1 MNSTSPHLD
10 WLIRKWNL
18 PAAGPEASAVMQ
30 LLGAE
35 NSCSTACALDDQRN
49 YDWGNAATDHRGSEH
64 SPLVLVH
71 GARGMFLQSRHLA
84 DVEQS
89 IAGRL
94 SALAQHEQPSAASVS
109 MSAEWAAASGL
120 SNQQLAATRHA
131 CEHRLTILTG
141 GPGTGKT
148 FTLARILALFV
159 ESGVSDGAIRL
170 AAPTGKAADRMKQAI
185 SDSIM
190 TLPDAGRSHWP
201 TLQGIADA
209 STTLHRLL
217 GYHPDSGKCRY
228 HQGRPL
234 RCEVLIVD
242 ECSMVDLLLWH
253 ALFDAL
259 PEASRV
265 ILIGDPNQLE
275 SIGQGNVF
283 TEIAR
288 IAGDSSSR
296 LGGSLVHLS
305 EARRF
310 RDRPGILA
318 FANALETGD
327 ADAAVWVLENSDPDS
342 GLAWTPLDSGSLT
355 VEDGFPASVLQALGE
370 VAFANTPQDALE
382 AMQHICILT
391 AQRQYFVGALAVSEL
406 LENFFRSQARE
417 QVNQPVIINRNDSET
432 GLRNGSIGVIHTNGD
447 GQRLAWFRDVRGEL
461 KAYSLASLPEFSPA
475 WAITIHRSQGSEYRE
490 VLVILPR
497 EDSPLATRELLYT
510 AITRAKSQVTVA
522 GDLDVVRKAV
532 STRSDRITLVADY
545 LAMHGRHS
553 LTPPA

>member
-1 MNSTSPHLD
+1 MNTTSPHLD
-10 WLIRKWNL
+10 WLVRKWNL

-30 LLGAE
+30 LLAAE
-35 NSCSTACALDDQRN
+35 HAGSTACALDPQRSYN
-49 YDWGNAATDHRGSEH
+49 WGNAAADHRGTEH
-64 SPLVLVH
+64 RPLVVVP
-71 GARGMFLQSRHLA
+71 GGRGSFLQSRHLSE
-84 DVEQS
+84 VEQA
-89 IAGRL
+89 IAKRL
-94 SALAQHEQPSAASVS
+94 CALAQPENSMAVSVN

-120 SNQQLAATRHA
+120 SNQQLAAVRHA

-159 ESGVSDGAIRL
+159 ESGVPDGAIRL

-185 SDSIM
+185 SDSIE
-190 TLPDAGRSHWP
+190 TLPDSCHAHRP
-201 TLQGIADA
+201 ALQGIADA

-228 HQGRPL
+228 HHGRPL
-234 RCEVLIVD
+234 RCDVLIVD
-242 ECSMVDLLLWH
+242 ESSMVDLLLWH

-259 PEASRV
+259 PETARV

-283 TEIAR
+283 TGIAR
-288 IAGDSSSR
+288 IAGDPSSR
-296 LGGSLVHLS
+296 LGGSLIHLS

-310 RDRPGILA
+310 KDRPGILA
-318 FANALETGD
+318 FANALETGN
-327 ADAAVWVLENSDPDS
+327 ADAAVRVLEACDPDG
-342 GLAWTPLDSGSLT
+342 GLAWTPMASGSLT
-355 VEDGFPASVLQALGE
+355 VEDGFPASVLEALSE
-370 VAFANTPQDALE
+370 VAFAKSPGDALD

-406 LENFFRSQARE
+406 LEIFFRSQGHE
-417 QVNQPVIINRNDSET
+417 PVNRPVIINRNDPET
-432 GLRNGSIGVIHTNGD
+432 GLRNGSIGVVHTDAD
-447 GQRLAWFRDVRGEL
+447 GQRLAWFRNVRGDL

-522 GDLDVVRKAV
+522 GDLDAVRKAV
-532 STRSDRITLVADY
+532 STRSDRVTLLADY
-545 LAMHGRHS
+545 LTLAKKHV
-553 LTPPA
+553 

>member
-1 MNSTSPHLD
+1 MNTVSPHLD

-30 LLGAE
+30 LLAAE
-35 NSCSTACALDDQRN
+35 DAGSTAYALDAQCS
-49 YDWGNAATDHRGSEH
+49 YDWGNAAADHRGSER
-64 SPLVLVH
+64 SPLVVV
-71 GARGMFLQSRHLA
+71 RGDRGSFLQSRHLSE
-84 DVEQS
+84 VEQS

-94 SALAQHEQPSAASVS
+94 CALAQPEKPEAVSVS

-120 SNQQLAATRHA
+120 SSQQLAAARHA

-159 ESGVSDGAIRL
+159 ESGFSDGEIRL

-185 SDSIM
+185 SDSIA
-190 TLPDAGRSHWP
+190 TLPDACRSYWP
-201 TLQGIADA
+201 ALQGIADA

-217 GYHPDSGKCRY
+217 GYHPDPGKCRY
-228 HQGRPL
+228 HQGHPL

-259 PEASRV
+259 PETARV
-265 ILIGDPNQLE
+265 ILIGDPHQLE

-283 TEIAR
+283 NEIAR

-310 RDRPGILA
+310 KDRPGILA

-327 ADAAVWVLENSDPDS
+327 ADAAVRVLENCEPGS
-342 GLAWTPLDSGSLT
+342 GLAWTPMASGSLT

-370 VAFANTPQDALE
+370 VAFAKSPESALD

-391 AQRQYFVGALAVSEL
+391 AQRQYFVGALAVGEL
-406 LENFFRSQARE
+406 LENFFRSQGRE
-417 QVNQPVIINRNDSET
+417 QVNQPVIINRNDPET
-432 GLRNGSIGVIHTNGD
+432 GLRNGSIGVVHTDGD

-461 KAYSLASLPEFSPA
+461 KAYSLASLPDFSAA

-522 GDLDVVRKAV
+522 GDLDAVRKAV
-532 STRSDRITLVADY
+532 STRSDRITLLADY
-545 LAMHGRHS
+545 LAMDARHS